1 MELRKCTKCG
11 KPFYGY
17 ALCPACR
24 ADIDRRYAEMM
35 KKQQEEAKKK
45 ASNK

>member
-24 ADIDRRYAEMM
+24 AAIDEAY
-35 KKQQEEAKKK
+35 KKMQDKQK
-45 ASNK
+45 AGNK